1 MPKKKAQKATTEKLT
16 WLPLELDQDE
26 IDFSHDRTETCCG
39 VLEIGCFSTDKNPF
53 REVGVESK
61 ETKTV
66 KKVRVDFDYYHF
78 KQYGRYKEIE
88 YEDREPIAAR
98 PATYEEIL
106 KAFKKEQDE
115 VWSKDFG
122 LGVAYLLPVQ
132 QNGPWGRLFKDLGW
146 TDTGKFWNP
155 KTRHTLHHW
164 VKTFRKGPPGKK
176 KSVKSI
182 LNRS

>member
-1 MPKKKAQKATTEKLT
+1 MPKAKLPMMT
-16 WLPLELDQDE
+16 WLPLELDQD
-26 IDFSHDRTETCCG
+26 ILQFSCDRTQSCCG
-39 VLEIGCFSTDKNPF
+39 VLEIGFFSTSRNPF
-53 REVGVESK
+53 RDVRVSSK
-61 ETKTV
+61 QTKTEEYKTHEWREYGNGISDPYVEVTKTREVPV
-66 KKVRVDFDYYHF
+66 K
-78 KQYGRYKEIE
+78 E
-88 YEDREPIAAR
+88 R
-98 PATYEEIL
+98 PATYDEIL

-115 VWSKDFG
+115 IWSKDFG
-122 LGVAYLLPVQ
+122 LGVTYLLPVQ